1 MGCNKRIRSEK
12 WEGGGRERTEKNNK
26 VNGGNNY

>member
-1 MGCNKRIRSEK
+1 MGCNKRIPSEK
-12 WEGGGRERTEKNNK
+12 LRAERTEKNNK

>member
-12 WEGGGRERTEKNNK
+12 WGVERTEKNNK
-26 VNGGNNY
+26 INGGNNY